1 MFRSAVLFL
10 ALSLFVMLAAYA
22 QSPLDVQGHRG
33 ARGLMPENT
42 IPAMLEAVRLGVTTL
57 ELDVV
62 ITADKQV
69 LVSHEPWMNP
79 EICLDPAGQELSTS
93 KSKQVNIYSLSYDET
108 TTYDCGSK
116 GNSRFPEQQ
125 KIPVHK
131 PLLADVFQAVERYCK
146 EHKKAGVQYN
156 IEIKSSPVGDDKQ
169 HPAPEE
175 FADLVLA
182 EIAKAGLLARTTIQ
196 SFDMRPLRYLNNKNS
211 PVKLALLIESQP
223 NYEGAIRELGFIP
236 TIYSPYF
243 KLVNKKL
250 LSYAAQ
256 TGMKVIPWTVNE
268 TDDMRRMLELGVDG
282 IITDYPNRL
291 LELLRNNQSTVPN
304 D

>member
-1 MFRSAVLFL
+1 MFRQLVIGVF
-10 ALSLFVMLAAYA
+10 LSLGFMHAAMA
-22 QSPLDVQGHRG
+22 QNPIDVQGHRG

-62 ITADKQV
+62 VTADNQV

-79 EICLDPAGQELSTS
+79 EICLDPSGQELSSS
-93 KSKQVNIYSLSYDET
+93 KSRLVNIYTLSYDEIT
-108 TTYDCGSK
+108 AYDCGSK

-131 PLLADVFQAVERYCK
+131 PLLADVFQVVERYCK
-146 EHKKAGVQYN
+146 EHKKAPIQYN
-156 IEIKSSPVGDDKQ
+156 IEIKSTPAGDDKQ
-169 HPAPEE
+169 HPAPEV

-182 EIAKAGLLARTTIQ
+182 EIAKAGLISRSTIQ
-196 SFDMRPLRYLNNKNS
+196 SFDMRPLRYINSKNS
-211 PVKLALLIESQP
+211 QVKLALLVETQL

-236 TIYSPYF
+236 TIYSPYYR
-243 KLVNKKL
+243 LVNKKL

-291 LELLRNNQSTVPN
+291 IDLLHATPSAGQ
-304 D
+304 